1 MRKLVSS
8 SFEVHMRNR
17 LVRPYLIS
25 AAVLMTAGGPLIAQ
39 GPPAI
44 VERPELPAGSSRCLM
59 GSTALRAATG
69 GILGGWI
76 GFVAAKIKVSDWNDE
91 SHSAS
96 GTRMR
101 NQMTIGGA
109 LIGAIGASLVH
120 VNKNCTAATTTGAQP
135 VRTGRQPITAEE
147 ISRAGVSGNV
157 YDVVYTLRR
166 NWLNTRGLNSG
177 TESVHLVVSGDS
189 TAAADGEPQLVVYLD
204 NVRLGAI
211 EEMKRLSAVGVTSIR
226 YYDPAQANYLWGTGH
241 THGAI
246 QVMMVQR

>member
-8 SFEVHMRNR
+8 PFEVHMRNR
-17 LVRPYLIS
+17 VVRSLIS
-25 AAVLMTAGGPLIAQ
+25 AGLLASVAASSIAQ
-39 GPPAI
+39 GPPST
-44 VERPELPAGSSRCLM
+44 VERPELPAGTSRCLM

-76 GFVAAKIKVSDWNDE
+76 GFVAAKIKVSDWNDA

-96 GTRMR
+96 GTRTR
-101 NQMTIGGA
+101 NKMTIGGA

-120 VNKNCTAATTTGAQP
+120 VNKNCTAAVTGAQP
-135 VRTGRQPITAEE
+135 MRTGRQPITSEE
-147 ISRAGVSGNV
+147 ISRAGLSGNV

-177 TESVHLVVSGDS
+177 TESVHLVISGDS
-189 TAAADGEPQLVVYLD
+189 TVAADGEAQLVVYLD
-204 NVRLGAI
+204 NVKLGAI
-211 EEMKRLSAVGVTSIR
+211 DEMKHLSAVGVTSIR
-226 YYDPAQANYLWGTGH
+226 YFDPAQANYLWGTGH

-246 QVMMVQR
+246 QVMMVER